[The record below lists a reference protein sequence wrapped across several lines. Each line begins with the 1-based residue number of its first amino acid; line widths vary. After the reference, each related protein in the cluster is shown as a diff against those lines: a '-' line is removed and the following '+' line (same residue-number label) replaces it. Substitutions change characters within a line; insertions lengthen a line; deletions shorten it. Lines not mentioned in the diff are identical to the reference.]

1 MSSIT
6 IPPGPEDGM
15 IQGRVELPLSK
26 SISNRALMMHA
37 ISGGKVSTG
46 PISQADDTR
55 LLQKLLEQIAEGKDH
70 ELHAGNAGT
79 VYRFLLPYL
88 CNTPGEWTLDGD
100 ERMRERPIGPLVD
113 ALFQMNAEID
123 YLGKEGYPPL
133 RIRGRKLQGGEVFID
148 TSLSSQFTSALMMIG
163 PVLENPLKLG
173 LYGSGVSIPY
183 NYMTARLMRA
193 AGIEVSIDLPYI
205 EIPVGTFRAAELP
218 HEADWSAAMPWYSVV
233 ALSRGGQLTIRGLDE
248 ESMQGDRVLA
258 DYGRLLHV
266 DTEFRSNGV
275 ILKKDPYF
283 NLERVANFDLS
294 ACPDLAP
301 GLIVTAAAKGF
312 AGEFIGLST
321 LKNKESDRLEAL
333 ATELGKNGIKCRFT
347 DDTFFLES
355 SQMNIREPFNT
366 YGDHRLAMAFAPL
379 AMLGKPISIHTPEVV
394 SKSYPGFWKD
404 LEGLIKAQGK

>member
-1 MSSIT
+1 MSSIS
-6 IPPGPEDGM
+6 IPPGSKDGM

-46 PISQADDTR
+46 SLSQADDTR
-55 LLQKLLEQIAEGKDH
+55 LLQKLHEQIAQGKDH

-79 VYRFLLPYL
+79 VYRFLLPHL
-88 CNTPGEWTLDGD
+88 CTTPGEWTLDGD
-100 ERMRERPIGPLVD
+100 ERMRKRPIGPLVD
-113 ALFQMNAEID
+113 ALLQMNAEID

-163 PVLENPLKLG
+163 PALGSPLKLG

-183 NYMTARLMRA
+183 NYMTAKLMRA
-193 AGIEVSIDLPYI
+193 AGVEVSIDLPYI
-205 EIPVGTFRAAELP
+205 GVPKTNYKTTELP
-218 HEADWSAAMPWYSVV
+218 SEADWSAAMPWYSMV
-233 ALSRGGQLTIRGLDE
+233 ALSRGGSLEIRGLKED
-248 ESMQGDRVLA
+248 SLQGDRVLA
-258 DYGRLLHV
+258 NYARLLQV
-266 DTEFRSNGV
+266 DTGFRGKGV

-283 NLERVANFDLS
+283 NLERVVNFDLS

-333 ATELGKNGIKCRFT
+333 ATELGKNGIKCRFS

-355 SQMNIREPFNT
+355 SQMNIQEPFNT

-379 AMLGKPISIHTPEVV
+379 FMLGKAVSIKAPEVV
-394 SKSYPGFWKD
+394 SKSYPGFWKE
-404 LEGLIKAQGK
+404 LEGLIKGQGK

>member
-1 MSSIT
+1 MSSIS
-6 IPPGPEDGM
+6 IPPIADDRKINASVG
-15 IQGRVELPLSK
+15 LPLSK

-37 ISGGKVSTG
+37 ISGGKVRTG
-46 PISQADDTR
+46 PLSQADDTR
-55 LLQKLLEQIAEGKDH
+55 LLRQLLEQVAQGKDH
-70 ELHAGNAGT
+70 HIYAGNAGT

-88 CNTPGEWTLDGD
+88 CLIPGEWTLDGD

-113 ALFQMNAEID
+113 ALLQMNAAID
-123 YLGKEGYPPL
+123 YQGNEGYPPL
-133 RIRGRKLQGGEVFID
+133 RIRGRKLQGSEVFID

-163 PVLENPLKLG
+163 PALGSPLKLG
-173 LYGSGVSIPY
+173 LYGSKVSIPY
-183 NYMTARLMRA
+183 NYMTARLMRT
-193 AGIEVSIDLPYI
+193 AGVEVSIDLPYI
-205 EIPVGTFRAAELP
+205 DIPAGAFRATELP
-218 HEADWSAAMPWYSVV
+218 HEADWSAAIPWYSMM
-233 ALSRGGQLTIRGLDE
+233 ALSRGGQLTIKGLKED
-248 ESMQGDRVLA
+248 SLQGDRVLA

-321 LKNKESDRLEAL
+321 LKNKESDRMTAL
-333 ATELGKNGIKCRFT
+333 ATELGKTGINCRFS
-347 DDTFFLES
+347 DDTFFLEHGRM
-355 SQMNIREPFNT
+355 QITEPFNT

-379 AMLGKPISIHTPEVV
+379 AMLGKTISIYEPEVV
-394 SKSYPGFWKD
+394 SKSYPGFWEE
-404 LEGLIKAQGK
+404 LEGLIKVQGN